1 MNKRTISLLLVMIM
15 IASLLA
21 GCQGNQTEEAP
32 VESFTAVEIQSAQL
46 GDIEN
51 SVTINGRVSADQEVS
66 VIPKAMGTVVSL
78 DVRLGDQVQEGD
90 TLFVIEQTDM
100 NLSVSQAANGVDM
113 ARKSVA
119 QAENG
124 LNSARINFEL
134 NKEKIENA
142 QLNLERTRQLYE
154 EGAVSKSQLEQA
166 ELSASQLNL
175 DALQAQ
181 VNQAQISYQQAQDQL
196 QQAQISYQQAQSGL
210 SNTVVTS
217 PMTGLVSALN
227 VKEGQIAA
235 SGQPAAT
242 IVNTDTVYIR
252 INVVENVVNSLM
264 EGQKVQISVPAAFE
278 GYIDSEIDFVGP
290 SADPMSKLYEVRV
303 YVDNTQYGIRS
314 GMTGS
319 VKLNLER
326 EEGVIVVPSSA
337 VIDRDD
343 KLVVYVVQ
351 EDKAVEKE
359 VQTGLDTGEMVH
371 IVSGLS
377 EGDQVIVQGQQ
388 YVSDGVTVKVV
399 RGE

>member
-1 MNKRTISLLLVMIM
+1 MNSRRISLLLVMIM
-15 IASLLA
+15 IASLVA
-21 GCQGNQTEEAP
+21 GCQGSEVEEAA
-32 VESFTAVEIQSAQL
+32 VESFTAVVVQAAEL

-51 SVTINGRVSADQEVS
+51 SVVINGRVAASQEVS
-66 VIPKAMGTVVSL
+66 VMPKAMGTVASL
-78 DVRLGDQVQEGD
+78 NVELGDQVQEGD

-100 NLSVSQAANGVDM
+100 NLSVSQAANGVDI

-124 LNSARINFEL
+124 LNTARINYEL
-134 NKEKIENA
+134 NKDKIENA
-142 QLNLERTRQLYE
+142 QLNLERARQLYE

-210 SNTVVTS
+210 SNTVVLS

-235 SGQPAAT
+235 SGQPAVT
-242 IVNTDTVYIR
+242 IVNMDTVYIR
-252 INVVENVVNSLM
+252 INVVENVVNSLQ
-264 EGQKVQISVPAAFE
+264 EGQEVQLSVPAAYE
-278 GYIDSEIDFVGP
+278 GYVDSVIDYVSP
-290 SADPMSKLYEVRV
+290 SADPMSRLYEVRV
-303 YVDNTQYGIRS
+303 YVDNDQYGIRS

-319 VKLNLER
+319 VKLNLEK
-326 EEGVIVVPSSA
+326 EEGVVIVPSDA
-337 VIDRDD
+337 VID
-343 KLVVYVVQ
+343 KEGSQVVFVVQ
-351 EDKAVEKE
+351 EDKAIEKVVE
-359 VQTGLDTGEMVH
+359 TGLDTGELVQ

-377 EGDQVIVQGQQ
+377 EGEMVIIEGQQ